1 MKLLFSGLALLLIA
15 SMVFAYEWEVVEFG
29 GADSA
34 NPYTG
39 GTVTVLDN
47 GLTITAAGGEFWDA
61 KLGGTL
67 ALFKG
72 GLSGDFTL
80 EYTIT
85 DHTNDPPND
94 WAKFG
99 VMILEELDPEAAFV
113 YVQASLPSNRP
124 GPDYGARIIGRR
136 VPGDKVDIGRGDTG
150 FLPLTWPMT
159 HKLVRSGD
167 VFTASISMDGG
178 ATYES
183 LADGLGSVDNVEFAF
198 ADPLI
203 IGFAICG
210 KDSNPGVS
218 TATVVDIKVDG
229 QLVTAVQSEGKL
241 LTTWAELKR

>member
-1 MKLLFSGLALLLIA
+1 MKLLFSGLALLLIV
-15 SMVFAYEWEVVEFG
+15 SMVSAYEWEVVELG

-39 GTVTVLDN
+39 GTVDVLDN
-47 GLTITAAGGEFWDA
+47 GLTMTAAGGEFWDA

-85 DHTNDPPND
+85 DHTNDPPNN
-94 WAKFG
+94 WGKFG
-99 VMILEELDPEAAFV
+99 VLILEELDPDSAFV

-124 GPDYGARIIGRR
+124 DPSYGARIIGRDA
-136 VPGDKVDIGRGDTG
+136 PGVNVNIGRSGTG
-150 FLPLTWPMT
+150 WLPLEWPMT

-178 ATYES
+178 TTYQS
-183 LADGLGSVDNVEFAF
+183 LDDGAGSLDNVEFAF
-198 ADPLI
+198 ADPMI

-210 KDSNPGVS
+210 KGANPGVS
-218 TATVVDIKVDG
+218 TATVVDIMIDG
-229 QLVTAVQSEGKL
+229 QVITAVQSEGKL